1 MVMRPSMIVTFAHHK
16 GGTGKT
22 TTCTSVAGELAKQ
35 GRRVLVVDMDP
46 QANATAGLGVDVST
60 VKAGMVD
67 VLTGGLAMRDILLE
81 TESGV
86 HLAPATLDL
95 IGAEP
100 ALYARQEDRVLQLAR
115 ALAALDGF
123 HDHVLVDTPPGA
135 GVLMLNG
142 LAAADEVVVALDP
155 GVFAIEELRTLDT
168 IFDDLAHHAGRHPRV
183 RTAVLSRAVRP
194 GVVDRLLSRA
204 DPVSE
209 MIPDL
214 RARFPH
220 LHIVP
225 YDRAVFE
232 AQRRGL
238 PLSHVSPDSPAA
250 RVFRALAQELI
261 ADG

>member
-1 MVMRPSMIVTFAHHK
+1 MIVTFAHHK

-22 TTCTSVAGELAKQ
+22 TTCTSVAGELSRA

-46 QANATAGLGVDVST
+46 QANATAGLGVDVAT

-67 VLTGGLAMRDILLE
+67 VLTGGLQLRDILLE
-81 TESGV
+81 TECGV
-86 HLAPATLDL
+86 HVAPATLDL

-100 ALYARQEDRVLQLAR
+100 ALYSRSEDRILQLTQ
-115 ALAALDGF
+115 ALADVEGLYD
-123 HDHVLVDTPPGA
+123 DILIDTPPGA

-142 LAAADEVVVALDP
+142 LAAAEEVVVALDP
-155 GVFAIEELRTLDT
+155 GVFAIEELRTLET
-168 IFDDLAHHAGRHPRV
+168 IFSDLAEHAGRRPRV

-194 GVVDRLLSRA
+194 GLVDRLLARP

-209 MIPDL
+209 MLPEL
-214 RARFPH
+214 HARFPR
-220 LHIVP
+220 LHVVP

-238 PLSHVSPDSPAA
+238 PISHVSPDAPAA
-250 RVFRALAQELI
+250 RVFRALASELI
-261 ADG
+261 AHG